1 MKLPAAT
8 GIMSVYW
15 DHNSH
20 HWQLKTAPRQMEI
33 TMFICMSRTSL
44 LNAEPRDVC
53 WPGDV
58 VSKLDDLRKQKS
70 TESKSGLGTDL

>member
-1 MKLPAAT
+1 
-8 GIMSVYW
+8 
-15 DHNSH
+15 
-20 HWQLKTAPRQMEI
+20 
-33 TMFICMSRTSL
+33 MSRTSL